1 MEVMQPTIAA
11 SLVVVIY
18 VLIEKVIVPLLSKG
32 KNNVS
37 NDRNN
42 RRSNGQHQEYVKT
55 TFEHRLNRIEK
66 QLIEHRDTIGD
77 VGGAVRVIKAI
88 VERIEEKTK

>member
-11 SLVVVIY
+11 ALVVVIY

-42 RRSNGQHQEYVKT
+42 RRSNGQHQEYVNT